1 MEQEPTRASEREDT
15 AGATDEIGRLLRLLR
30 RLEYENASLR
40 RELAA
45 TRPLA
50 A

>member
-1 MEQEPTRASEREDT
+1 MDQEHTRAREHEARDSIT
-15 AGATDEIGRLLRLLR
+15 EEIGRLLCLVR
-30 RLEYENASLR
+30 RLEIENASLR